1 MSIFSH
7 PIKADVDD
15 LDRRLIDEA
24 LAAGRF
30 QVIPRGVSGDVDCHM
45 PKNVQRLARK
55 RAEARRKRHDVVR
68 PHAHLPLGEIV
79 AKTGM
84 TEYQIRP
91 ILMDMGVMKRKERPA
106 SYWS

>member
-1 MSIFSH
+1 MSLFNSVR
-7 PIKADVDD
+7 KADVDE

-24 LAAGRF
+24 IAAGRVR
-30 QVIPRGVSGDVDCHM
+30 VIPRGVSGDVDSHM